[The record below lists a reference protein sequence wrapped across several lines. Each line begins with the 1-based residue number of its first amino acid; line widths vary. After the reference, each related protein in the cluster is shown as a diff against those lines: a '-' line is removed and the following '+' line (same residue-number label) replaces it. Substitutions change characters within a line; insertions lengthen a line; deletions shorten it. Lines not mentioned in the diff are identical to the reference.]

1 MAQELSTAGAQA
13 PRVGKYVVDIPAFE
27 SVAIP
32 CLMSASE
39 GKQPQLLLVDEVGNA
54 YLAKLTVSLSHSC
67 SHNDHIPC
75 NWSA

>member
-39 GKQPQLLLVDEVGNA
+39 GKQPQLLLVDEVGKCLFGQTYSIIVA
-54 YLAKLTVSLSHSC
+54 LMRTQ
-67 SHNDHIPC
+67 
-75 NWSA
+75 